1 VKGDGVDIIGLLN
14 DLTRGNLLLWKVV
27 GSTAVFFLAGL
38 QVLLAARLWGVTPVP
53 GMGAGAAARA
63 HRVVGRVALLLAVL
77 VAVSCIAGPAGPTSP
92 TRVLL
97 HSVFGT
103 LVFVILAAKFALLR
117 VLRRGDSLLPW
128 IGSALFLTFA
138 GIWATSVADYVTAR

>member
-1 VKGDGVDIIGLLN
+1 MDLIGLLN
-14 DLTRGNLLLWKVV
+14 DLTGGNLLLWKVV
-27 GSTAVFFLAGL
+27 GATAVFFLAGL
-38 QVLLAARLWGVTPVP
+38 QVLLAARLWGVTPFPPVSS
-53 GMGAGAAARA
+53 GAAARA
-63 HRVVGRVALLLAVL
+63 HRVVGRAALLVAVL
-77 VAVSCIAGPAGPTSP
+77 VAVACIAGPAGPTSP

-128 IGSALFLTFA
+128 IGTALFLTFV

>member
-1 VKGDGVDIIGLLN
+1 MDVIGLLN
-14 DLTRGNLLLWKVV
+14 DLTGNNLLLWKVV
-27 GSTAVFFLAGL
+27 GSTAVFCLAGV
-38 QVLLAARLWGVTPVP
+38 QVLLAARLWGVTPFP
-53 GMGAGAAARA
+53 SIGSAAAARA
-63 HRVVGRVALLLAVL
+63 HRIVGRTALLVAVL
-77 VAVSCIAGPAGPTSP
+77 VAVSCVAGPAGPTSP

-117 VLRRGDSLLPW
+117 VLRRGDDLLPW
-128 IGSALFLTFA
+128 IGTALFLTFA